1 MLNLILS
8 YLFMPESEKPV
19 FYIQEELLTL
29 ESAAELLKVSVNTV
43 ERELREGRLKGF
55 KRLKKW
61 YVFKSDVFVYV
72 REGGSGSLKEGEKE

>member
-1 MLNLILS
+1 
-8 YLFMPESEKPV
+8 MPESEKPV

-29 ESAAELLKVSVNTV
+29 ESTAELLKVSVNTV

-61 YVFKSDVFVYV
+61 YLFKSDVFAYV
-72 REGGSGSLKEGEKE
+72 REGVSGKEKEGEKE

>member
-1 MLNLILS
+1 MS
-8 YLFMPESEKPV
+8 ESEKPI
-19 FYIQEELLTL
+19 FYVAEELMTL

-61 YVFKSDVFVYV
+61 YVFKSDVFKYI
-72 REGGSGSLKEGEKE
+72 REGATKEGGAQTQ

>member
-1 MLNLILS
+1 
-8 YLFMPESEKPV
+8 MPESEKRV

-61 YVFKSDVFVYV
+61 YLFKSDVFAYV
-72 REGGSGSLKEGEKE
+72 REGVSGQEKEGEKE

>member
-1 MLNLILS
+1 MS
-8 YLFMPESEKPV
+8 ESEKPI
-19 FYIQEELLTL
+19 FYIAEELMTL

-61 YVFKSDVFVYV
+61 YVFKSDVFKYI
-72 REGGSGSLKEGEKE
+72 REGATKEGGEETE

>member
-1 MLNLILS
+1 MS
-8 YLFMPESEKPV
+8 ESEKPI
-19 FYIQEELLTL
+19 FYVAEELMTL

-61 YVFKSDVFVYV
+61 YVFKSDVFKYI
-72 REGGSGSLKEGEKE
+72 REGATKEGGEEPE

>member
-1 MLNLILS
+1 
-8 YLFMPESEKPV
+8 MPESEKPV

-61 YVFKSDVFVYV
+61 YLFKSDVFAYV
-72 REGGSGSLKEGEKE
+72 REGVSGKEKDGE

>member
-1 MLNLILS
+1 
-8 YLFMPESEKPV
+8 MPESEKPV

-61 YVFKSDVFVYV
+61 YLFKSDVFAYV
-72 REGGSGSLKEGEKE
+72 REGVSGKEKEGEPL

>member
-1 MLNLILS
+1 MS
-8 YLFMPESEKPV
+8 ESEKPI

-61 YVFKSDVFVYV
+61 YLFKSDVFAYV
-72 REGGSGSLKEGEKE
+72 REGVSGKEKE

>member
-1 MLNLILS
+1 
-8 YLFMPESEKPV
+8 MPESEKPV

-43 ERELREGRLKGF
+43 ERELREGGLKGF

-61 YVFKSDVFVYV
+61 YLFKSDVFAYV
-72 REGGSGSLKEGEKE
+72 REGVSGKEKEGEKE

>member
-1 MLNLILS
+1 
-8 YLFMPESEKPV
+8 MPESEKPV

-61 YVFKSDVFVYV
+61 YLFKSDVFAYV
-72 REGGSGSLKEGEKE
+72 REGVSGKEKE